1 MTDSAS
7 DDPSRGASTAGVHPA
22 AETIAREERRDPRA
36 GATETHGA
44 GGDDDDRGTATK
56 HAEED
61 EDEDE
66 NVRSGGSLGDDEDD
80 DIDDDGGDDGSNSPD
95 FEFPAA
101 SAPVA
106 AVAPVADPAGGIPV
120 ATSRP
125 NPNPQESAPSESA
138 PLIAPPG
145 TLAHLQRLAAVAT
158 RELANLRNELAAER
172 ARVGEYSA
180 KLIELRRSTRTMGE
194 TAHAKA
200 LAATDAIAAAVD
212 ARDVAEAALREMGAE
227 VEAAKMANE
236 LVRAAEDRAHR
247 AEDRAIAAES
257 RAAAAE
263 ARAVRAEADAERAAA
278 EVRAARRE
286 VGSRPELDTDAVRG
300 LVRAAEER
308 AADAEERA
316 AAADA
321 SVASARSALLESDDR
336 VARLE
341 ARLARCRAG
350 AVERAGREGRRDF
363 NLVGADEGD
372 GCERSTGDEKTFAKG
387 ADEEKRCRAERR
399 DALVRALDATRGRLR
414 ELQLRDAGGDA
425 GALSRFRD
433 VSTTPTKNKAPDPTD
448 RFRPSP
454 REVRPGTDR

>member
-1 MTDSAS
+1 MADSAS

-36 GATETHGA
+36 GATETRGA
-44 GGDDDDRGTATK
+44 GGDDDDRRTAT

-61 EDEDE
+61 ERSD
-66 NVRSGGSLGDDEDD
+66 VRSGGSLGDDEDD
-80 DIDDDGGDDGSNSPD
+80 DIDDDDGGDDGSNSPD

-101 SAPVA
+101 SAAA

-138 PLIAPPG
+138 PQIAPPG

-180 KLIELRRSTRTMGE
+180 KLFELRRSTRTMGE

-236 LVRAAEDRAHR
+236 LVRAAEDGANR

-286 VGSRPELDTDAVRG
+286 AGSKPKLDTDEVRA
-300 LVRAAEER
+300 LIRAAEER

-336 VARLE
+336 VAGLE

-363 NLVGADEGD
+363 TPGADEGD
-372 GCERSTGDEKTFAKG
+372 GRERSTGDEKTFAKG